1 MNHVEIIEQPTGTPL
16 AYIIRAELAP
26 ERTNFLTPDE
36 FKQQVGFVV
45 YPKGGEIKRHRHVPL
60 ERHLVGT
67 SEVLIVRSGLCE
79 VDIYDTADSLAAT
92 RELRQGDVMLM
103 VGGGHGFRML
113 EDTVLLEIKQGP
125 YTGLEEKE
133 HFK

>member
-1 MNHVEIIEQPTGTPL
+1 VDHVEIIADGDRPL
-16 AYIIRAELAP
+16 VYIISASMVPDA
-26 ERTNFLTPDE
+26 TTFLTPPE

-45 YPKGGEIKRHRHVPL
+45 YPTGGEVKRHRHLAL

-67 SEVLIVRSGLCE
+67 SEVLVVRSGRCE
-79 VDIYDTADSLAAT
+79 IDVYTEKGDLVAT
-92 RELRQGDVMLM
+92 RELRAGDVMLM

-125 YTGLEEKE
+125 YTGLDEKE
-133 HFK
+133 HF